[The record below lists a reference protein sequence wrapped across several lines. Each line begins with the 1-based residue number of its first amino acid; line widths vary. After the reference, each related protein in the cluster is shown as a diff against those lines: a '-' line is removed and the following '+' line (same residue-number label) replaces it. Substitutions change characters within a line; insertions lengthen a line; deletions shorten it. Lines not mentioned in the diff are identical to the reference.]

1 MNKTTKIVWWVV
13 GVVVVVGL
21 VWWGVSKNTAQGG
34 TVKIGFMGPMTGD
47 NATMGINGLAAVGIA
62 RDEINAAGGISG
74 RQVEIVSEDSKCDAT
89 AAADAAS
96 KLVNVDGVVAII
108 GGLCSSET
116 LAAIPIA
123 QAGHVPMISYGSTNP
138 KITTAG
144 DYKYRFVPSDN
155 FQGKFAADYIVNTL
169 KAKRVAILYCLSDW
183 CVGLHDVAKARLTEI
198 GVNVVDEEG
207 FQQGTQ
213 DLRTQLTKIKAANP
227 DVVYF
232 PSYTNE
238 AIVGFEQA
246 KQLGLKAQMVGGDG
260 WDDPT
265 IPAKAG
271 AAANG
276 ALYTVTANEQ
286 LPQSFIDEMARRT
299 NGAQIIIYSPRAYD
313 IMKAY
318 GMIMQNV
325 GANSE
330 KINAALKNNFTY
342 KGIADTYTLDQ
353 NGDDVTAMFAVK
365 QYVGGKIQDVG
376 K

>member
-325 GANSE
+325 GANGE